1 MIAMKKYSYALIAGI
16 LLVLPSCGDNAEKDN
31 LNSEPIHEEHN
42 HDDESIELDNGK
54 KWIVVDEMMGHV
66 RNMESDLN
74 VFENQDGKDYQSLA
88 VKLENNIELLTSS
101 CTMTGKAHDE
111 LHKWLIP
118 YIDRVDQ
125 LTNAKN
131 DEEAGVTYRK
141 IQVSFKTFNTY
152 FV

>member
-1 MIAMKKYSYALIAGI
+1 
-16 LLVLPSCGDNAEKDN
+16 
-31 LNSEPIHEEHN
+31 
-42 HDDESIELDNGK
+42 
-54 KWIVVDEMMGHV
+54 MMGHV